1 MLMVSLVTRVLWRIV
16 YMCRKLVTGLFLSQ
30 TDWQGFVTDLH
41 SVAKLSYKDLWRV
54 CWFLL
59 QFLLYLPDEN
69 KCENQIQMNNKGYLS
84 DSIDFYI
91 VLFIFESEFLYYCNL
106 SFAVTYCTILV
117 SYVRQLGFVDVH
129 DEVNARMHGLNG
141 EVTSRRLHFLIKL
154 RNILNNAT

>member
-16 YMCRKLVTGLFLSQ
+16 SQ
-30 TDWQGFVTDLH
+30 VSDGFI
-41 SVAKLSYKDLWRV
+41 SVANGLTRFCDGFTLCCKLSYKDLWRV

-69 KCENQIQMNNKGYLS
+69 RCENQIQMNNKGNLS

-117 SYVRQLGFVDVH
+117 FYVRQLGFVDVH
-129 DEVNARMHGLNG
+129 DEVNARMH
-141 EVTSRRLHFLIKL
+141 VKL
-154 RNILNNAT
+154 KNILNNAT